1 VYGFYQIGQG
11 NKHRRFVLDE
21 KHNARA
27 ILVPFLQSEEDRR
40 YAREAREMRERE
52 SVVMKNVRGWNS
64 EEKPYKTTW
73 LSPGSATRPRLI

>member
-1 VYGFYQIGQG
+1 MYGFYQIGQG

-40 YAREAREMRERE
+40 YAREAREMRKMREVREMRKVREMREIREMRDRRERRE
-52 SVVMKNVRGWNS
+52 MR
-64 EEKPYKTTW
+64 
-73 LSPGSATRPRLI
+73 R